1 MQMGKKIDE
10 ESVGNW
16 SANRKGHPKA
26 QIAGKGRREGI
37 TQLLAPGK
45 DGWRQYF
52 NLVWVTGKWI
62 FHRVRGAS
70 KLGGR
75 NFLFTGTR
83 GLNGQMCLRG
93 RWGQGKG
100 STSLRLSA
108 LGLDSE
114 RPWLSQPSHIL
125 VACPW
130 PS

>member
-1 MQMGKKIDE
+1 MQMGKKIDQ

-26 QIAGKGRREGI
+26 QIAGKGRRGGI

-45 DGWRQYF
+45 GGWRQCF
-52 NLVWVTGKWI
+52 SLVWVTGKWI

-70 KLGGR
+70 ELGGR
-75 NFLFTGTR
+75 NFHFTGTR
-83 GLNGQMCLRG
+83 GLNGQMCL
-93 RWGQGKG
+93 KG

>member
-52 NLVWVTGKWI
+52 NLVWVTGNGFSTGSEEPPNSEEEI
-62 FHRVRGAS
+62 S
-70 KLGGR
+70 
-75 NFLFTGTR
+75 FL
-83 GLNGQMCLRG
+83 L
-93 RWGQGKG
+93 
-100 STSLRLSA
+100 
-108 LGLDSE
+108 E
-114 RPWLSQPSHIL
+114 PE
-125 VACPW
+125 V
-130 PS
+130 